1 MNKKNEK
8 LLPIVNSADYDQ
20 VTETFSITLSG
31 ISLLMQII
39 YQGHSD
45 RCLPK
50 FKFPE
55 EFNITHNINHWSIEE
70 KAIALIEKV
79 LLPYVR
85 NKKEELDIRSTKK

>member
-8 LLPIVNSADYDQ
+8 LLPIVNSADYHQ
-20 VTETFSITLSG
+20 VTETFSIPLSG